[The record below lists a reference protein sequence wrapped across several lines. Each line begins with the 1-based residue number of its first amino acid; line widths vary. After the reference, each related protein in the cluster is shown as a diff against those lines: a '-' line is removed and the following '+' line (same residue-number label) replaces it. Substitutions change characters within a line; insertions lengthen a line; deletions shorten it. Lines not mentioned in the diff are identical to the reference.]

1 MSFAI
6 VTVIVLAL
14 DQLLKF
20 WVTKN
25 IPLEAVGAE
34 CVDLIPGVVH
44 MTNYHNYGAAFGI
57 LENARWLLVGVAV
70 VFVILVIVLIS
81 QEILNGRLGQWA
93 AVLVMAGAI
102 GNALDRAL
110 YGYVID
116 MFELEF
122 MTFAVFNVADIFVTV
137 AGVLLC
143 VYIIFHKEP
152 EEVREARSSGFRVR
166 NGRGA
171 DEGEEQAPVMRS
183 TARSQ
188 SAFDAIPKRGEH
200 KSLEEEFAPIDP
212 NDPFAAWEITLGEEL
227 GAEEPEERL
236 PAAEESEAPAEE
248 LPAPAIREAALP
260 TEGLEPDFGSEELP
274 EFSLDDILAEFGEN

>member
-34 CVDLIPGVVH
+34 CADLIPGVIH

-81 QEILNGRLGQWA
+81 QEILTGRLGQWA
-93 AVLVMAGAI
+93 AVLVMAGAM

-152 EEVREARSSGFRVR
+152 EEVRAARSGGFRVR
-166 NGRGA
+166 GSQGA

-183 TARSQ
+183 SARSQ
-188 SAFDAIPKRGEH
+188 SAYDAIPKRGAH
-200 KSLEEEFAPIDP
+200 KSLDEEFAPVDP
-212 NDPFAAWEITLGEEL
+212 DDPFAAWEIGDEDASAGDEVPGGLFATEAEAFRREEEL
-227 GAEEPEERL
+227 EAS
-236 PAAEESEAPAEE
+236 AAETPEAEP
-248 LPAPAIREAALP
+248 LFD
-260 TEGLEPDFGSEELP
+260 EGGLP
-274 EFSLDDILAEFGEN
+274 EFSLDDILAEFGEP

>member
-81 QEILNGRLGQWA
+81 QEILTGRLGQWA

-122 MTFAVFNVADIFVTV
+122 MTFAVFNIADIFVTV
-137 AGVLLC
+137 AGLLLC

-166 NGRGA
+166 GGHSA
-171 DEGEEQAPVMRS
+171 EEGEEQAPVMRS
-183 TARSQ
+183 SARSQ
-188 SAFDAIPKRGEH
+188 SAYDAIPKRGEH
-200 KSLEEEFAPIDP
+200 KSLDEEFAPIDP
-212 NDPFAAWEITLGEEL
+212 NDPFAAWGFSLGTEAEGEEKNE
-227 GAEEPEERL
+227 EEPTLPETEE
-236 PAAEESEAPAEE
+236 AAVTAEAEAPEAPA
-248 LPAPAIREAALP
+248 AVP
-260 TEGLEPDFGSEELP
+260 TEPDFDSELP
-274 EFSLDDILAEFGEN
+274 EFSLDDILAEFGENG

>member
-6 VTVIVLAL
+6 VTVIVLIL

-44 MTNYHNYGAAFGI
+44 MTNYHNYGAAFNI
-57 LENARWLLVGVAV
+57 LENARWLLVGVTVA
-70 VFVILVIVLIS
+70 FVILVIVLIT
-81 QEILNGRLGQWA
+81 QEILTGRLGQWA

-102 GNALDRAL
+102 GNGLDRAL

-122 MTFAVFNVADIFVTV
+122 MTFAVFNVADIFITV
-137 AGVLLC
+137 AGILLC

-152 EEVREARSSGFRVR
+152 EEVREARSSGGQIRERSARRRRVEE
-166 NGRGA
+166 
-171 DEGEEQAPVMRS
+171 DDDEEQAPVMRS
-183 TARSQ
+183 SVRSQ
-188 SAFDAIPKRGEH
+188 VSYDAIPKRGEH
-200 KSLEEEFAPIDP
+200 KTVEEEFAPQDP
-212 NDPFAAWEITLGEEL
+212 DNPFAAWEIGDLSP
-227 GAEEPEERL
+227 AEEVKEEV
-236 PAAEESEAPAEE
+236 PAAEEPAASEEKE
-248 LPAPAIREAALP
+248 L
-260 TEGLEPDFGSEELP
+260 DFGGDIP
-274 EFSLDDILAEFGEN
+274 EFSLDDILAEFGDN